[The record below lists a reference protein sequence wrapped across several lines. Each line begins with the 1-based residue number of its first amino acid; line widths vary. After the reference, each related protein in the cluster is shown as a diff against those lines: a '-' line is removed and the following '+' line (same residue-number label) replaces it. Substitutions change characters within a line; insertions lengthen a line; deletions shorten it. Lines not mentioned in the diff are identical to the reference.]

1 MTEGRAVVVD
11 QDHSEMTYAIAE
23 LMTTRF
29 SAVTVVTARERLG
42 HDVSLINRQ
51 GIYQRLHDLGVEI
64 VCNVE
69 PVDLEALEDA
79 QLRVQNVYSGA
90 VQEIHEVVALT
101 HASSRVPN
109 NELSAP
115 LREAGV
121 EVQMVG
127 DCRAPRSLLATTR
140 EAYEVANHL

>member
-1 MTEGRAVVVD
+1 
-11 QDHSEMTYAIAE
+11 MTYAIAE

-90 VQEIHEVVALT
+90 VQEIDEVVALT

-109 NELSAP
+109 NELSEP
-115 LREAGV
+115 LRAAGV
-121 EVQMVG
+121 EVLMVG